1 MPGGEWLLDSV
12 ACNATAHYLH
22 NMFFLMG
29 EDIQKAAKPSSF
41 TAEVY
46 RINPIEMFDT
56 CAMRL
61 TVGEGTEL
69 LYYATHAVPL
79 DAYRPPEMI
88 IEGEKGEVIM
98 KEEGV
103 LHITGR
109 TTDGEVIE
117 YGDPEENYFRKMYC
131 MRDAI
136 LHDELLPCVAETALP
151 HLECIWDLANL
162 FPETPVIPQQFW
174 EHDEEKDQNHCDCLV
189 EDLDRC
195 WKDGK
200 LPCEEGFPWAQQA
213 RTWTAKGE

>member
-1 MPGGEWLLDSV
+1 
-12 ACNATAHYLH
+12 
-22 NMFFLMG
+22 
-29 EDIQKAAKPSSF
+29 
-41 TAEVY
+41 
-46 RINPIEMFDT
+46 
-56 CAMRL
+56 
-61 TVGEGTEL
+61 
-69 LYYATHAVPL
+69 L

-117 YGDPEENYFRKMYC
+117 YGDPEENYFRMMYC

-189 EDLDRC
+189 DDLDRC
-195 WKDGK
+195 WIDGK

-213 RTWTAKGE
+213 RTWTAKGQ